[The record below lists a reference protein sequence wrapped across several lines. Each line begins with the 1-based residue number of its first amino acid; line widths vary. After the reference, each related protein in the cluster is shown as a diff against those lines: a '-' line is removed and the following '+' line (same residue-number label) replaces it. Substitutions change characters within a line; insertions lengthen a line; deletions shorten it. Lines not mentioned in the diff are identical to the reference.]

1 MPACA
6 VRKDREERRWWCR
19 LEQLRVD
26 SRPAFPVPTMT
37 GWVGFAFAV
46 SRDLAWESTGRRCH
60 LRVRIHNPILLT
72 TAVFGILLLSL
83 TPMWSQTEVR
93 PGFNIFSVEQDVE
106 IGRESAVEVEKQLPL
121 LNDSTV

>member
-1 MPACA
+1 M
-6 VRKDREERRWWCR
+6 
-19 LEQLRVD
+19 
-26 SRPAFPVPTMT
+26 
-37 GWVGFAFAV
+37 
-46 SRDLAWESTGRRCH
+46 
-60 LRVRIHNPILLT
+60 RIHNPILLT